1 MALAELCNR
10 VVASGNV
17 DANDVLAL
25 RREVFGQI
33 AVTLEEVDLLFRI
46 DEQVSIHSTE
56 WHDFFVEAVTD
67 WLVRQQEPAGYVTT
81 EQAEWLI
88 ARIDQDS
95 RVRRDS
101 EIEVVLRVL
110 ELADEAPPVLSAFGL
125 SLISRSLVASGA
137 SISAA
142 DVDAMRR
149 LVFALSGPGSMS
161 VTKEEADALF
171 DLNDQTRGLAN
182 DPAWTDFFKR
192 AVANAVT
199 AAAGWAAPDRAKA
212 MSREVWLEAPE
223 TSPLGLVGEVLSSVS
238 GLTPSSI
245 RNALFGDDLAEFNAH
260 LERRQAAD
268 EAALSVNQDEAA
280 WLLARIGRDE
290 VFDVNEKA
298 LVSFLKD
305 LSPTIHPSLAP
316 LIARLDA

>member
-1 MALAELCNR
+1 MALVELCNR
-10 VVASGNV
+10 VVDSGKV

-33 AVTLEEVDLLFRI
+33 AVTREEVDLLFRI
-46 DEQVSIHSTE
+46 DEQIPTPSTE
-56 WHDFFVEAVTD
+56 WHAFFVEALTD
-67 WLVRQQEPAGYVTT
+67 WLVRQQEPAGYVTV

-88 ARIDQDS
+88 ARIDQD
-95 RVRRDS
+95 RRLRRDS

-110 ELADEAPPVLSAFGL
+110 ELADEAPPELSAFGL

-137 SISAA
+137 SIAAA

-149 LVFALSGPGSMS
+149 LVFALSGPGSVS

-199 AAAGWAAPDRAKA
+199 AAAGWTAPDRAKA

-223 TSPLGLVGEVLSSVS
+223 ASPLGLVGQALRSVG
-238 GLTPSSI
+238 GLTPSFI
-245 RNALFGDDLAEFNAH
+245 RNALFGDDMAEFNAH
-260 LERRQAAD
+260 LERR
-268 EAALSVNQDEAA
+268 EAAARDALPVSQDEAA
-280 WLLARIGRDE
+280 WLLARIGRDKE
-290 VFDVNEKA
+290 FDVNEKA
-298 LVSFLKD
+298 LVSFLRD
-305 LSPTIHPSLAP
+305 LSPTMHPSLAP